1 MQFWN
6 TLKRSQMN
14 NTSPINILVVDD
26 TQANIALL
34 TELLEKSGYQ
44 VCAANNAEQAIKV
57 ASHINPNLILL
68 DIMMP
73 DIDGFEVCR
82 QLKENPKTNSIPVIF
97 ISAKTDIED
106 LMTGFS
112 VGAVD
117 YINKPFHTEEV
128 IARINNQIQIQSL
141 NQQLIASEREM
152 RQLVIKY
159 QYQTERLEQIVKNVV
174 DGILETTS
182 SGIIQRVNP
191 AIERLFGYKAEEIY
205 LTNFTELL
213 AEPFASQYSEILSY
227 DRNNPSCKQA
237 TVDENLIE
245 LMGKRSN
252 GSLFPIEFSFLKM
265 PSDEEL
271 YLIVIRDISIYK
283 DKEEKLRHLSYIDP
297 LTKLANRRRFDESFL
312 REWMRSQRTKKPL
325 TFIMI
330 DIDYFKQYND
340 TYGHQAGDICLTT
353 LANVIK
359 NIIKRPCD
367 IIARIGGEE
376 FAVILPDTD
385 QIGAVNIAEKL
396 RKSVC
401 DLAIPHSS
409 SEHKVI
415 TISLGIATSVS
426 DEQGLTSKILYNKA
440 DQALYQAKRS
450 GRNKYIV
457 FD

>member
-1 MQFWN
+1 
-6 TLKRSQMN
+6 
-14 NTSPINILVVDD
+14 
-26 TQANIALL
+26 
-34 TELLEKSGYQ
+34 
-44 VCAANNAEQAIKV
+44 
-57 ASHINPNLILL
+57 
-68 DIMMP
+68 
-73 DIDGFEVCR
+73 
-82 QLKENPKTNSIPVIF
+82 
-97 ISAKTDIED
+97 
-106 LMTGFS
+106 
-112 VGAVD
+112 
-117 YINKPFHTEEV
+117 
-128 IARINNQIQIQSL
+128 
-141 NQQLIASEREM
+141 
-152 RQLVIKY
+152 
-159 QYQTERLEQIVKNVV
+159 
-174 DGILETTS
+174 
-182 SGIIQRVNP
+182 
-191 AIERLFGYKAEEIY
+191 
-205 LTNFTELL
+205 
-213 AEPFASQYSEILSY
+213 
-227 DRNNPSCKQA
+227 
-237 TVDENLIE
+237 
-245 LMGKRSN
+245 
-252 GSLFPIEFSFLKM
+252 
-265 PSDEEL
+265 
-271 YLIVIRDISIYK
+271 
-283 DKEEKLRHLSYIDP
+283 
-297 LTKLANRRRFDESFL
+297 
-312 REWMRSQRTKKPL
+312 MRSQRTKKPL